1 MILFFGSVI
10 TFFMFSTKINFTKL
24 KLIYTFSINFG
35 NTIQYGISYT
45 VKREQYSWISNFD
58 SITASSVLDPNPNY
72 LINTTI
78 LLCQFRSHMTFLN
91 KTNYATV
98 FYTAHSSF
106 EHYRVHLHDN
116 SCS

>member
-1 MILFFGSVI
+1 MNPFWAGLVAIIIGVILFWGSWVTDI
-10 TFFMFSTKINFTKL
+10 PEIDLLFPI
-24 KLIYTFSINFG
+24 I
-35 NTIQYGISYT
+35 
-45 VKREQYSWISNFD
+45 